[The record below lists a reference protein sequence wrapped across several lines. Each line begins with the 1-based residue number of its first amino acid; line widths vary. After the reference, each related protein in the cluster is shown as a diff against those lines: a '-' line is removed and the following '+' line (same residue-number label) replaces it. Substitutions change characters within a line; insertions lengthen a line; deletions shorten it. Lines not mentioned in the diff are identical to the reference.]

1 MFSKVDNS
9 YDLLAEQI
17 EAVRRRVERGQQPSI
32 IGAATTVYGNV
43 ECTGTLQIFGVVE
56 GDVRSRIL
64 IVESG
69 AHIEGRVSAERLLV
83 CGSIHGSVMGT
94 DIGIEGTARIL
105 GNITHN
111 SLMIAPGAL
120 LEGRRPWRP
129 RPVVG

>member
-1 MFSKVDNS
+1 MFSKLDKS

-17 EAVRRRVERGQQPSI
+17 DAVRRRAEGGQHASI
-32 IGAATTVYGNV
+32 IGAATTVYGDV

-56 GDVRSRIL
+56 GNVRSRTL
-64 IVESG
+64 IVEFG
-69 AHIEGRVSAERLLV
+69 AHIEGQVCAERLLV
-83 CGSIHGSVMGT
+83 CGSIHGAVMGT